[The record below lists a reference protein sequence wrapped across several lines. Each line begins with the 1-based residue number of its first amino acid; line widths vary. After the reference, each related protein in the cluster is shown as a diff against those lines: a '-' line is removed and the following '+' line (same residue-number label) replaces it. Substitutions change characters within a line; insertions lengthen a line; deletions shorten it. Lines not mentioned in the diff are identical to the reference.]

1 MVVRHN
7 ALPLMIRLV
16 TRAYQPLALY
26 SRSAR
31 PTPTVFNS
39 LHGGVGVRLKAELGG
54 NAQPR
59 HHLAPPRGG
68 KGRAALGREHER
80 RWRLLVAFEPA
91 QRPEHDA
98 AQRENGGDPFLARL
112 TWICPWRR
120 CLLKSAK
127 ESASKSVIERA
138 CYLYARHSWPCA
150 AFLGNLQRSLQAFGF
165 IIRTPCANWLVKDQ
179 QGKWNATFGWR
190 VITFSVIDFAHE
202 HRASK
207 EHRDRPDLRRAR
219 GRRGPGGP
227 NAISPSDVSPATTQ

>member
-16 TRAYQPLALY
+16 TRAYQPLNLY
-26 SRSAR
+26 SRSTR

-54 NAQPR
+54 NAQQR

-127 ESASKSVIERA
+127 ESAIKSVIERA
-138 CYLYARHSWPCA
+138 CTQLAMRGIPRQFAAFTAGLRIHHQDPMCKLVGQGPAREMERYLRVARH
-150 AFLGNLQRSLQAFGF
+150 
-165 IIRTPCANWLVKDQ
+165 
-179 QGKWNATFGWR
+179 
-190 VITFSVIDFAHE
+190 
-202 HRASK
+202 
-207 EHRDRPDLRRAR
+207 
-219 GRRGPGGP
+219 
-227 NAISPSDVSPATTQ
+227 